1 MWVSSWEAKCQ
12 QSLKDTEG
20 FRVRRAAVEG
30 PVVIGVHT
38 ADPRDNQ
45 QDEDRSRKGNQEE
58 MNDV

>member
-1 MWVSSWEAKCQ
+1 MLVSSWEAKCQ

-38 ADPRDNQ
+38 ADPSDNQ
-45 QDEDRSRKGNQEE
+45 
-58 MNDV
+58 